1 METRSKR
8 FGQGLRKHV
17 WVWGMF
23 ILIGT
28 LLLGSCNNG
37 ALIDEFKPIPNKR
50 WSYNFMPTFRVHV
63 LDTTKAY
70 RLKVNFRLSADYRY
84 SNLFL
89 LIHQT
94 TPTHQTHTKRVEF
107 QVADQDGRWLGK
119 GMGSLF
125 TYQIA
130 YYTNYHFPDTG
141 VYQFKIEQNMR
152 DNPLKE
158 VSDVGFCVMPEPVQ

>member
-1 METRSKR
+1 KRCQMAKQRCQKQPKAKPLPINQKGIANVIEIRSIRTKTETEPMETRSKR

-28 LLLGSCNNG
+28 LLLGSCNNA

-70 RLKVNFRLSADYRY
+70 RLKVNFR
-84 SNLFL
+84 
-89 LIHQT
+89 
-94 TPTHQTHTKRVEF
+94 
-107 QVADQDGRWLGK
+107 
-119 GMGSLF
+119 
-125 TYQIA
+125 
-130 YYTNYHFPDTG
+130 
-141 VYQFKIEQNMR
+141 
-152 DNPLKE
+152 
-158 VSDVGFCVMPEPVQ
+158 